1 MDHVLRMIADAYSV
15 KHIKYKWKD
24 GSRKSVDMD
33 RSVQLP
39 QFSVGGFRTRTK
51 LEVLSTGEKKQLMH
65 CYCSRYD
72 VSAKLDALGK

>member
-1 MDHVLRMIADAYSV
+1 MTTDAYSV

-24 GSRKSVDMD
+24 GSRRSVDMD

-51 LEVLSTGEKKQLMH
+51 LEVLSTGIPRIVVHIL
-65 CYCSRYD
+65 
-72 VSAKLDALGK
+72 VIALIITMYSLCAS